1 MKAIVESKYG
11 SPDEVPSFPPGRKKG
26 TRKLPKPLTMQ
37 DVMHISHSTKVFR
50 SEANVRFEEE
60 SGTLAAVEIIGSVRR
75 PVIVPLLRMLFGLG
89 IVVSSYQA
97 RPSGSALA
105 ERLVLQ
111 RRDGGAIDARL
122 SEQAKAAILPVVVA
136 EVRQS

>member
-1 MKAIVESKYG
+1 
-11 SPDEVPSFPPGRKKG
+11 
-26 TRKLPKPLTMQ
+26 
-37 DVMHISHSTKVFR
+37 MHISHSTKVFR